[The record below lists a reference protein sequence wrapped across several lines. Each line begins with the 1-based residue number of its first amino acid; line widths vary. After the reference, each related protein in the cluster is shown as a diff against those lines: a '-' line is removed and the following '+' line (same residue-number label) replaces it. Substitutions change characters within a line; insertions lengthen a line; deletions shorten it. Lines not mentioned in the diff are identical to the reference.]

1 MGRVWAFVWNRQP
14 YSDWHSVL
22 TFKMRLKKKLGF
34 TGMNAEFSANKGIF
48 VDTLI
53 LMHAV
58 WLILGPAG
66 LYG

>member
-1 MGRVWAFVWNRQP
+1 
-14 YSDWHSVL
+14 
-22 TFKMRLKKKLGF
+22 
-34 TGMNAEFSANKGIF
+34 MNAEFSANKGIF